1 MNQGMNATID
11 VERLD
16 AMDFMVTVNDSDGP
30 SQHTVIA
37 TLEDHM
43 SLAPT
48 VPIEELIAETF
59 RFLLAHETHAAIE
72 PHFTLQDVKRLFVDY
87 EYEMKSR
94 FAG

>member
-16 AMDFMVTVNDSDGP
+16 AMDFMVTVNASDGP

-43 SLAPT
+43 NLAPT
-48 VPIEELIAETF
+48 APIEALVAETF
-59 RFLLAHETHAAIE
+59 RFLLDHETHDAIE
-72 PHFTLQDVKRLFVDY
+72 PHFTLQDVKRLFMDY
-87 EYEMKSR
+87 EFEMKSR
-94 FAG
+94 FGG